1 MNTTDQAT
9 LEALAERLGVLLRS
23 AGQTVATAESCTG
36 GWVGQCLTA
45 IPGSSAW
52 YDRGFVTY
60 SYASKSDLLG
70 VPAELI
76 ATRGAVSEAVALA
89 MADGALAHS
98 VADWSVAITGIA
110 GPDGGTPDKPGAR
123 SALPGPGA
131 TARAR
136 PAPAA
141 SSATA
146 PRSAPRPWPRPSPGS
161 SNAPDDFSPK
171 VTPAPRLFLPTVY
184 NHSTRTGRT
193 EPLARRRT

>member
-1 MNTTDQAT
+1 MTDTDQAA
-9 LEALAERLGVLLRS
+9 LEALAERLGTQLRA

-76 ATRGAVSEAVALA
+76 ATRGAVSEAVALS
-89 MADGALAHS
+89 MAEGVLAHS

-110 GPDGGTPDKPGAR
+110 GPDGGTPDKPVGTVCFAWAGR
-123 SALPGPGA
+123 DGM
-131 TARAR
+131 RA
-136 PAPAA
+136 
-141 SSATA
+141 
-146 PRSAPRPWPRPSPGS
+146 
-161 SNAPDDFSPK
+161 
-171 VTPAPRLFLPTVY
+171 
-184 NHSTRTGRT
+184 TRTCWMRFST
-193 EPLARRRT
+193 ADAR

>member
-36 GWVGQCLTA
+36 GWVGHCLTA

-70 VPAELI
+70 VPAQLI

-110 GPDGGTPDKPGAR
+110 GPGGGSTEKPVGLVHFAAGKRGEKTLHREMRFGDLGR
-123 SALPGPGA
+123 SEIRRHSVLVALELA
-131 TARAR
+131 QQ
-136 PAPAA
+136 AA
-141 SSATA
+141 
-146 PRSAPRPWPRPSPGS
+146 
-161 SNAPDDFSPK
+161 D
-171 VTPAPRLFLPTVY
+171 
-184 NHSTRTGRT
+184 
-193 EPLARRRT
+193 

>member
-36 GWVGQCLTA
+36 GWVGWVQHASEELT
-45 IPGSSAW
+45 PGSPAW

-70 VPAELI
+70 VPAQLI

-89 MADGALAHS
+89 MADGALSHS

-110 GPDGGTPDKPGAR
+110 GPDGGTPDKPVGTVCFAWAGR
-123 SALPGPGA
+123 DGMRATRTCCFVGHRAEVRAQAVA
-131 TARAR
+131 TALTGLIERA
-136 PAPAA
+136 
-141 SSATA
+141 
-146 PRSAPRPWPRPSPGS
+146 G
-161 SNAPDDFSPK
+161 
-171 VTPAPRLFLPTVY
+171 RL
-184 NHSTRTGRT
+184 
-193 EPLARRRT
+193 LA

>member
-70 VPAELI
+70 VPAQLI
-76 ATRGAVSEAVALA
+76 ATRGAVSEAVALS
-89 MADGALAHS
+89 MAEGVLAHS

-110 GPDGGTPDKPGAR
+110 GPDGGTPDKPVGTVCFAWAGR
-123 SALPGPGA
+123 DGTRATRTCRFVGHRAEVRAQAVA
-131 TARAR
+131 TALTGLIEHA
-136 PAPAA
+136 
-141 SSATA
+141 
-146 PRSAPRPWPRPSPGS
+146 G
-161 SNAPDDFSPK
+161 
-171 VTPAPRLFLPTVY
+171 RL
-184 NHSTRTGRT
+184 
-193 EPLARRRT
+193 LA